1 LDARVGEQ
9 IVGGMSHRNYILARF
24 PSNEDQG
31 DAAWD
36 ALINFE
42 VPDVDFFTAQSLCSE
57 SPKIVV
63 STRTDEDDVS
73 ARACRGHCLVR
84 AFPSGGAVEVSTEE
98 CFSGFG
104 EPLADDDKVRIR
116 ASEEEDPGGFR
127 GGHQRSALRLFRGI
141 ERGADVLVDLLEE
154 RCVASQDLLG
164 SVAALR
170 QLGPLVAEP

>member
-1 LDARVGEQ
+1 
-9 IVGGMSHRNYILARF
+9 
-24 PSNEDQG
+24 
-31 DAAWD
+31 
-36 ALINFE
+36 
-42 VPDVDFFTAQSLCSE
+42 VPDVDLFTAKSLCGR
-57 SPKIVV
+57 SPEIVI
-63 STRTDEDDVS
+63 SARPDKDDVS
-73 ARACRGHCLVR
+73 AGACSRYRLVG
-84 AFPSGGAVEVSTEE
+84 ALSSGGAVEVSTEE